1 MPTRRS
7 CARVNRDWHVSRQ
20 AEWLDEA
27 RAIASFY
34 GLRRK
39 VDDKAVERLQARIS
53 RERIRQEKIRQA
65 QEAER
70 EKRNQETIAA
80 WLKGADVY
88 MPYLDKCYL
97 RKVGNEMETSRGV
110 KVPWKD
116 AVRAFKFALRHKDG
130 WRTNGQACPIGNYR
144 LDSINE
150 NGIIAGCHRVSW
162 EEVERLAK
170 LEGVIK

>member
-7 CARVNRDWHVSRQ
+7 SARVNKDWHVSQQ
-20 AEWLDEA
+20 AEWLDRA
-27 RAIASFY
+27 RAVAAFY
-34 GLRRK
+34 GLHRK

-53 RERIRQEKIRQA
+53 RERIRQEKIRRE

-80 WLKGADVY
+80 WLKGAGVY

-97 RKVGNEMETSRGV
+97 RKVGNEMETSKGV

-116 AVRAFKFALRHKDG
+116 AVRAFKFALEHGGMAHQWASLPD
-130 WRTNGQACPIGNYR
+130 
-144 LDSINE
+144 
-150 NGIIAGCHRVSW
+150 W
-162 EEVERLAK
+162 ELSA
-170 LEGVIK
+170 